1 VQLRKSGE
9 EVQLVGV
16 QVGGAALDPARVYRV
31 AVNSFMANGGDA
43 YFEAGKS
50 FPRQED
56 PILMRDLLCEMLGR
70 EPRTKAATDN
80 RYEMVTP

>member
-1 VQLRKSGE
+1 LRKSGD
-9 EVQLVGV
+9 EVRLAGV
-16 QVGGAALDPARVYRV
+16 DVGGAVLDPARVYRV

-56 PILMRDLLCEMLGR
+56 PILMRDLLCEMLSR
-70 EPRTKAATDN
+70 EPKTKPATDN
-80 RYEMVTP
+80 RYELVTP